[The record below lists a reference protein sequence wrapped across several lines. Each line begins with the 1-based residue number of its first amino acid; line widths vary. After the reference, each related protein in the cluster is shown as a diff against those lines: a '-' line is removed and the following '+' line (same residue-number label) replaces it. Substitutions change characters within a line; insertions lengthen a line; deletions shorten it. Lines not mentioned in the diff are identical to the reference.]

1 MKIKANRA
9 ILFLIALLALT
20 MLTGCPPTMPPVD
33 KISAKEAWD
42 IMKSAQET
50 LPDDAVPVYIKGTAM
65 KPESPIEEGKA
76 GIWDIGFYSESE
88 NAVLVV
94 HLYNEK
100 NSEPAPLLSGICYD
114 DISLTA
120 YDLADWEID
129 SAEACEIAVQNGA
142 GKTESMSLRSARFN
156 LQNYENYPFEIYSFI
171 PESTKLCW
179 VIRAGDVY
187 CIDASTGEYLG
198 SYAT

>member
-1 MKIKANRA
+1 MKIKVKHA
-9 ILFLIALLALT
+9 IALVIALLAIT
-20 MLTGCPPTMPPVD
+20 TLTGCPPTMPPVE
-33 KISAKEAWD
+33 KISAKEAWE
-42 IMKSAQET
+42 IMKSAQESISE
-50 LPDDAVPVYIKGTAM
+50 DAVTVYIQGIDVR
-65 KPESPIEEGKA
+65 PESPITEGKT
-76 GIWDIGFYSESE
+76 GIWVVGFYSESE
-88 NAVLVV
+88 NTVWEV
-94 HLYNEK
+94 HLNNNK
-100 NSEPAPLLSGICYD
+100 NSEPSLRSPKERYTD
-114 DISLTA
+114 VSLTA

-129 SAEACEIAVQNGA
+129 STEACEIAVQNGA